1 MLSPTPTAG
10 NHYHFVIPRALY
22 ESNQTHAIFG
32 DGFSSAQH
40 VDALEGPELGTAARA
55 LFLLRGIRHGAA
67 SRFA

>member
-67 SRFA
+67 SQFA